1 MNKTYQDILNNLHE
15 ESTLEPLHLNSR
27 VLLIDSMNT
36 FLRSFAMIP
45 KVNPQGNHVGG
56 LVGFLKSLGRAI
68 KEIQP
73 TRVILVFDG
82 QGNITN
88 RRNTYSEYKANRQIK
103 RITNFNVFST
113 LEEESESV
121 ATQMMR
127 LLDYLKCLPVNISII
142 DKIEADDTIAY
153 LSQKLKDDVVIYSAD
168 QDFLQLVNN
177 RIIVYNP
184 LEKVLVRYNRNNK
197 PVYESGKFYKP
208 KDVFEKYGLWP
219 HNFITMKCLM
229 GDKSDNLPGVKGL
242 GPKKLMK
249 FFPEIAD
256 KEKFTLQ
263 EAYQK
268 ATDKVDEHGIYG
280 NVHLFKN
287 QLEINYELMC
297 LEEIELVEADQQ
309 ELDELI
315 KTNPYNFN
323 KAKFLGMYEKDLLG
337 RGIPNTEFWLSEV
350 FSYLQNYKIK

>member
-1 MNKTYQDILNNLHE
+1 
-15 ESTLEPLHLNSR
+15 
-27 VLLIDSMNT
+27 
-36 FLRSFAMIP
+36 MIP
-45 KVNPQGNHVGG
+45 AINPQGNHIGG
-56 LVGFLKSLGRAI
+56 LVGFMKSLGYAI
-68 KEIQP
+68 KLIQP

-113 LEEESESV
+113 LEEESDSV

-127 LLDYLKCLPVNISII
+127 LLDYLKTLPVNISII

-153 LSQKLKDDVVIYSAD
+153 LSQKLKDDVIIYSAD
-168 QDFLQLVNN
+168 QDFLQLVDE
-177 RIIVYNP
+177 RVTVYSPIKKKFYRPND
-184 LEKVLVRYNRNNK
+184 
-197 PVYESGKFYKP
+197 VYEQ
-208 KDVFEKYGLWP
+208 YGLYP

-249 FFPEIAD
+249 FFPELGG

>member
-1 MNKTYQDILNNLHE
+1 MIKAHQDILDNLHE
-15 ESTLEPLHLNSR
+15 GSNLEPLHLNSR

-36 FLRSFAMIP
+36 FLRSFAIIP
-45 KVNPQGNHVGG
+45 AINPQGNHIGG
-56 LVGFLKSLGRAI
+56 LVGFMKSLGYAI
-68 KEIQP
+68 KLIQP

-113 LEEESESV
+113 LEEESDSV
-121 ATQMMR
+121 STQMMR
-127 LLDYLKCLPVNISII
+127 LLDYLKTLPVNISII

-153 LSQKLKDDVVIYSAD
+153 LSQKLKDDVIIYSAD
-168 QDFLQLVNN
+168 QDFLQLVNK
-177 RIIVYNP
+177 RITVYSP
-184 LEKVLVRYNRNNK
+184 IKK
-197 PVYESGKFYKP
+197 KFYRP
-208 KDVFEKYGLWP
+208 QDIYDQYGLYP
-219 HNFITMKCLM
+219 KNFITMKCLM

-242 GPKKLMK
+242 GPKKLFK
-249 FFPEIAD
+249 YFPELSGS
-256 KEKFTLQ
+256 KLFTLN
-263 EAYQK
+263 EAYNK
-268 ATDKVDEHGIYG
+268 ATEKAEEHGIYG

-287 QLEINYELMC
+287 QLEINYELMS
-297 LEEIELVEADQQ
+297 LEDIQLLDKDEQ

-315 KTNPYNFN
+315 TTSPNNFN

-350 FSYLQNYKIK
+350 FSYLQKYNIK

>member
-1 MNKTYQDILNNLHE
+1 
-15 ESTLEPLHLNSR
+15 
-27 VLLIDSMNT
+27 MNT

-45 KVNPQGNHVGG
+45 AINPQGNHVGG
-56 LVGFLKSLGRAI
+56 LVGFMKSLGYAI
-68 KEIQP
+68 KLIQP

-88 RRNTYSEYKANRQIK
+88 RRNTYADYKANRQIK

-121 ATQMMR
+121 STQMLR

-168 QDFLQLVNN
+168 QDFLQLVDD
-177 RIIVYNP
+177 RVTVYSP
-184 LEKVLVRYNRNNK
+184 IKK
-197 PVYESGKFYKP
+197 KFYKSP
-208 KDVFEKYGLWP
+208 DVYEQYGLYP

-242 GPKKLMK
+242 GPKKLFK
-249 FFPEIAD
+249 YFPELSG

-268 ATDKVDEHGIYG
+268 ATDKVEEHGIYG

-297 LEEIELVEADQQ
+297 LEEIELLEADKQ

-315 KTNPYNFN
+315 ETNPYNFN
-323 KAKFLGMYEKDLLG
+323 KARFLSMYEKDLLG

-350 FSYLQNYKIK
+350 FTYLQNYKIK

>member
-1 MNKTYQDILNNLHE
+1 MNKAYQDILNNLHE

-45 KVNPQGNHVGG
+45 AINPQGNHVGG
-56 LVGFLKSLGRAI
+56 LVGFMKSLGYAI
-68 KEIQP
+68 KLIQP
-73 TRVILVFDG
+73 TRVVLVFDG

-113 LEEESESV
+113 LEEESDSV
-121 ATQMMR
+121 ATQMLR
-127 LLDYLKCLPVNISII
+127 LLDYLKTLPVNIYII

-153 LSQKLKDDVVIYSAD
+153 MSQKLKDDVIIYSAD
-168 QDFLQLVNN
+168 QDFLQLVNE
-177 RIIVYNP
+177 RITVYSP
-184 LEKVLVRYNRNNK
+184 IKK
-197 PVYESGKFYKP
+197 KFYRP
-208 KDVFEKYGLWP
+208 NDVFEQYGLYP

-242 GPKKLMK
+242 GPKKLFK
-249 FFPEIAD
+249 YFPELTG

-268 ATDKVDEHGIYG
+268 ATDNVEEHGMYG
-280 NVHLFKN
+280 NVHLFKS
-287 QLEINYELMC
+287 QLEINYELMS
-297 LEEIELVEADQQ
+297 LEDIELLEKDQQ

-315 KTNPYNFN
+315 NTQPYNFN
-323 KAKFLGMYEKDLLG
+323 KSRFLGLYNKDLLG
-337 RGIPNTEFWLSEV
+337 RGVPNTEFWLTEV

>member
-1 MNKTYQDILNNLHE
+1 MNQLYKDILNNLHE
-15 ESTLEPLHLNSR
+15 ESNLEPLHLNSR

-45 KVNPQGNHVGG
+45 AINPQGNHIGG
-56 LVGFLKSLGRAI
+56 LVGFLKSLGYVI
-68 KEIQP
+68 KLIRP

-88 RRNTYSEYKANRQIK
+88 RRNTYADYKANREIK

-113 LEEESESV
+113 LEEESDSI
-121 ATQMMR
+121 ATQMLR
-127 LLDYLKCLPVNISII
+127 LLDYLKALPVNISII

-153 LSQKLKDDVVIYSAD
+153 LSQKLKDDVIIYSAD
-168 QDFLQLVNN
+168 QDFLQLVND
-177 RIIVYNP
+177 RITVYSP
-184 LEKVLVRYNRNNK
+184 IKK
-197 PVYESGKFYKP
+197 KFYKP
-208 KDVFEKYGLWP
+208 NDVYEQYGMHP
-219 HNFITMKCLM
+219 YNFITMKCLM

-249 FFPEIAD
+249 YFPEIAG
-256 KEKFTLQ
+256 EKRFTLQ

-268 ATDKVDEHGIYG
+268 ATDKVEEHGIYG
-280 NVHLFKN
+280 NVHLFKS
-287 QLEINYELMC
+287 QLEINYELMS
-297 LEEIELVEADQQ
+297 LENIELLEQDRK

-315 KTNPYNFN
+315 KSSPYNFN
-323 KAKFLGMYEKDLLG
+323 KKRFLEMYEKDLLG

-350 FSYLQNYKIK
+350 FSYLQNYK

>member
-1 MNKTYQDILNNLHE
+1 
-15 ESTLEPLHLNSR
+15 
-27 VLLIDSMNT
+27 
-36 FLRSFAMIP
+36 MIP
-45 KVNPQGNHVGG
+45 AINPQGNHVGG
-56 LVGFLKSLGRAI
+56 LVGFMKSLGYAI
-68 KEIQP
+68 KLIQP

-113 LEEESESV
+113 LEEESDSV
-121 ATQMMR
+121 ATQMLR
-127 LLDYLKCLPVNISII
+127 LLDYLKTLPVNISII

-153 LSQKLKDDVVIYSAD
+153 MSQKLKDDVIIYSAD
-168 QDFLQLVNN
+168 QDFLQLVNE
-177 RIIVYNP
+177 RITVYSP
-184 LEKVLVRYNRNNK
+184 IKK
-197 PVYESGKFYKP
+197 KFYRP
-208 KDVFEKYGLWP
+208 NDVFEQYGLYP

-242 GPKKLMK
+242 GPKKLFK
-249 FFPEIAD
+249 YFPELTG

>member
-1 MNKTYQDILNNLHE
+1 MKQIYKDILDNLHE
-15 ESTLEPLHLNSR
+15 ESNLEPLHLNSR

-45 KVNPQGNHVGG
+45 AINPQGNHVGG
-56 LVGFLKSLGRAI
+56 LVGFMKSLGYAI
-68 KEIQP
+68 KLIQP

-88 RRNTYSEYKANRQIK
+88 RRNTYADYKANRQIK

-121 ATQMMR
+121 STQMLR

-168 QDFLQLVNN
+168 QDFLQLVDD
-177 RIIVYNP
+177 RVTVYSP
-184 LEKVLVRYNRNNK
+184 IKK
-197 PVYESGKFYKP
+197 KFYKSQ
-208 KDVFEKYGLWP
+208 DVYEQYGLYP

-242 GPKKLMK
+242 GPKKLFK
-249 FFPEIAD
+249 YFPELSG

-268 ATDKVDEHGIYG
+268 ATDKVEEHGIYG

-297 LEEIELVEADQQ
+297 LEEIELLEADKQ

-315 KTNPYNFN
+315 ETNPYNFN
-323 KAKFLGMYEKDLLG
+323 KARFLSMYEKDLLG

>member
-1 MNKTYQDILNNLHE
+1 MNKAYQDILNNLHE

-45 KVNPQGNHVGG
+45 AINPQGNHVGG
-56 LVGFLKSLGRAI
+56 LVGFMKSLGYAI
-68 KEIQP
+68 KLIQP

-88 RRNTYSEYKANRQIK
+88 RRNTYADYKANRQIK

-121 ATQMMR
+121 STQMLR

-153 LSQKLKDDVVIYSAD
+153 LSQKLKDDVIIYSAD
-168 QDFLQLVNN
+168 QDFLQLVDD
-177 RIIVYNP
+177 RVTVYSP
-184 LEKVLVRYNRNNK
+184 IKK
-197 PVYESGKFYKP
+197 KFYKP
-208 KDVFEKYGLWP
+208 QDVYEQYGLYP

-249 FFPEIAD
+249 FFPEIAG

-280 NVHLFKN
+280 NVHLFKQ

>member
-1 MNKTYQDILNNLHE
+1 MKQLYKNILNNLHE
-15 ESTLEPLHLNSR
+15 ESNLEPLHLNSR
-27 VLLIDSMNT
+27 VLLVDSMNT

-45 KVNPQGNHVGG
+45 AINPQGNHVGG
-56 LVGFLKSLGRAI
+56 LVGFMKSLGYAI
-68 KEIQP
+68 KLMRP

-88 RRNTYSEYKANRQIK
+88 RRNTYADYKANREIK
-103 RITNFNVFST
+103 RITNYQVFST
-113 LEEESESV
+113 LDEESESI

-127 LLDYLKCLPVNISII
+127 LLDYLKCLPINISII

-153 LSQKLKDDVVIYSAD
+153 LSNKLKDEVIIYSAD

-177 RIIVYNP
+177 
-184 LEKVLVRYNRNNK
+184 KVTVFSPIK
-197 PVYESGKFYKP
+197 KKFYKP
-208 KDVFEKYGLWP
+208 QDVFDQYGLYP

-249 FFPEIAD
+249 FFPEIAS
-256 KEKFTLQ
+256 KKKFTLQ

-268 ATDKVDEHGIYG
+268 ASDKVDEHGIYG
-280 NVHLFKN
+280 NVHLFKK

-297 LEEIELVEADQQ
+297 LEDIQLIESDKN

-315 KTNPYNFN
+315 VSSPYNFN
-323 KAKFLGMYEKDLLG
+323 KTKFLNMYQKDLLG

-350 FSYLQNYKIK
+350 FSYLTAQKLK

>member
-1 MNKTYQDILNNLHE
+1 MKKLYKDILNNLHE
-15 ESTLEPLHLNSR
+15 ESNLEPLHLNSR

-45 KVNPQGNHVGG
+45 AINPQGNHVGG
-56 LVGFLKSLGRAI
+56 LVGFLKSLGYVI
-68 KEIQP
+68 KLIRP

-88 RRNTYSEYKANRQIK
+88 RRNTYADYKANREIK

-113 LEEESESV
+113 LEEESDSI
-121 ATQMMR
+121 ATQMLR
-127 LLDYLKCLPVNISII
+127 LLDYLKALPVNISII

-153 LSQKLKDDVVIYSAD
+153 LSQKLKDDVIIYSAD

-177 RIIVYNP
+177 RITVYSP
-184 LEKVLVRYNRNNK
+184 IKK
-197 PVYESGKFYKP
+197 KFYKP
-208 KDVFEKYGLWP
+208 NDVYEQYGIHP
-219 HNFITMKCLM
+219 YNFITMKCLM

-249 FFPEIAD
+249 YFPEIAG
-256 KEKFTLQ
+256 EKRFTLQ

-268 ATDKVDEHGIYG
+268 ATDKVEEHGIYG
-280 NVHLFKN
+280 NVHLFKK
-287 QLEINYELMC
+287 QLEVNYELMS
-297 LEEIELVEADQQ
+297 LEDIELLEHDKE
-309 ELDELI
+309 ELDNLI
-315 KTNPYNFN
+315 ESSPYNFN
-323 KAKFLGMYEKDLLG
+323 KNRFLEMYNKDLLG

-350 FSYLQNYKIK
+350 FSYLQNYK

>member
-1 MNKTYQDILNNLHE
+1 MKELYKDILNNLHE
-15 ESTLEPLHLNSR
+15 ESNLEPLHLNSR

-45 KVNPQGNHVGG
+45 AINPQGNHVGG
-56 LVGFLKSLGRAI
+56 LVGFLKSLGYVI
-68 KEIQP
+68 KLIRP

-103 RITNFNVFST
+103 RITNFKVFST
-113 LEEESESV
+113 LAEESDSI
-121 ATQMMR
+121 ATQMLR
-127 LLDYLKCLPVNISII
+127 LLDYLKCLPVSISII

-153 LSQKLKDDVVIYSAD
+153 LSQKLKDDVIIYSAD
-168 QDFLQLVNN
+168 QDFLQLVNK
-177 RIIVYNP
+177 RITVYSPIKKKFYRPND
-184 LEKVLVRYNRNNK
+184 
-197 PVYESGKFYKP
+197 VYEQ
-208 KDVFEKYGLWP
+208 YGMHP
-219 HNFITMKCLM
+219 YNFITMKCLM

-249 FFPEIAD
+249 YFPEIAG
-256 KEKFTLQ
+256 EKLFTLQ

-268 ATDKVDEHGIYG
+268 ATDKVEEHGIYG
-280 NVHLFKN
+280 NVHLFKE

-297 LEEIELVEADQQ
+297 LEEIQLLESDQK

-315 KTNPYNFN
+315 DLSPYNFN
-323 KAKFLGMYEKDLLG
+323 KKRFLEMYEKDLLG
-337 RGIPNTEFWLSEV
+337 RGIPNTEFWLAEV
-350 FSYLQNYKIK
+350 FSYLQKYK

>member
-1 MNKTYQDILNNLHE
+1 MIKAHQDILDNLHE
-15 ESTLEPLHLNSR
+15 GSNLEPLHLNSR

-36 FLRSFAMIP
+36 FLRSFAIIP
-45 KVNPQGNHVGG
+45 AINPQGNHIGG
-56 LVGFLKSLGRAI
+56 LVGFMKSLGYAI
-68 KEIQP
+68 KLIQP

-113 LEEESESV
+113 LEEESDSV
-121 ATQMMR
+121 STQMMR
-127 LLDYLKCLPVNISII
+127 LLDYLKTLPVNISII

-153 LSQKLKDDVVIYSAD
+153 LSQKLKDDVIIYSAD
-168 QDFLQLVNN
+168 QDFLQLVNK
-177 RIIVYNP
+177 RITVYSP
-184 LEKVLVRYNRNNK
+184 IKK
-197 PVYESGKFYKP
+197 KFYRP
-208 KDVFEKYGLWP
+208 QDIFDQYGLYP
-219 HNFITMKCLM
+219 KNFITMKCLM

-242 GPKKLMK
+242 GPKKLFK
-249 FFPEIAD
+249 YFPELGGS
-256 KEKFTLQ
+256 EKFTLK
-263 EAYQK
+263 EAYSK
-268 ATDKVDEHGIYG
+268 ATEKVEEHGIYG

-287 QLEINYELMC
+287 QLEINYELMS
-297 LEEIELVEADQQ
+297 LEDIHLLDKDEQ

-315 KTNPYNFN
+315 TTSPNNFN

-350 FSYLQNYKIK
+350 FSYLQKYNIK

>member
-1 MNKTYQDILNNLHE
+1 MNKNYQNILDNLHE
-15 ESTLEPLHLNSR
+15 GSDMEPLQLNSR

-36 FLRSFAMIP
+36 FLRSFAIIP
-45 KVNPQGNHVGG
+45 AINPQGNHIGG
-56 LVGFLKSLGRAI
+56 LVGFMKSLGYAI
-68 KEIQP
+68 KLIQP

-113 LEEESESV
+113 LEEESDSV
-121 ATQMMR
+121 SSQMMR
-127 LLDYLKCLPVNISII
+127 LLDYLKTLPVNISII

-153 LSQKLKDDVVIYSAD
+153 LSQKLKDDVIIYSAD
-168 QDFLQLVNN
+168 QDFLQLVNK
-177 RIIVYNP
+177 RITVYSP
-184 LEKVLVRYNRNNK
+184 IKK
-197 PVYESGKFYKP
+197 KFYRP
-208 KDVFEKYGLWP
+208 QDIFDQYGLYP
-219 HNFITMKCLM
+219 QNFITMKCLM

-242 GPKKLMK
+242 GPKKLFK
-249 FFPEIAD
+249 YFPELGGN
-256 KEKFTLQ
+256 KQFTLN
-263 EAYQK
+263 EAYNK
-268 ATDKVDEHGIYG
+268 ATEKVEEHGIYG
-280 NVHLFKN
+280 NVHLFKK
-287 QLEINYELMC
+287 QLEINYELMS
-297 LEEIELVEADQQ
+297 LEDIELLENDQQ

-315 KTNPYNFN
+315 DTSPYNFN

>member
-1 MNKTYQDILNNLHE
+1 MNQLYKDILNNLHE
-15 ESTLEPLHLNSR
+15 ESNLEPLHLNSR

-45 KVNPQGNHVGG
+45 AINPQGNHVGG
-56 LVGFLKSLGRAI
+56 LVGFLKSLGYVI
-68 KEIQP
+68 KLIRP

-103 RITNFNVFST
+103 RITNFKVFST
-113 LEEESESV
+113 LAEESDSI
-121 ATQMMR
+121 ATQMLR
-127 LLDYLKCLPVNISII
+127 LLDYLKCLPVSISII

-153 LSQKLKDDVVIYSAD
+153 LSQKLKDDVIIYSAD
-168 QDFLQLVNN
+168 QDFLQLVNK
-177 RIIVYNP
+177 RITVYSPIKKKFYRPND
-184 LEKVLVRYNRNNK
+184 
-197 PVYESGKFYKP
+197 VYEQ
-208 KDVFEKYGLWP
+208 YGMHP
-219 HNFITMKCLM
+219 YNFITMKCLM

-249 FFPEIAD
+249 YFPEIAG
-256 KEKFTLQ
+256 EKLFTLQ

-268 ATDKVDEHGIYG
+268 ATDKVEEHGIYG
-280 NVHLFKN
+280 NVHLFKE

-297 LEEIELVEADQQ
+297 LENIQLLEHDQK

-315 KTNPYNFN
+315 DSPPYNFN
-323 KAKFLGMYEKDLLG
+323 KKRFLEMYEKDLLG
-337 RGIPNTEFWLSEV
+337 RGIPNTEFWLAEV
-350 FSYLQNYKIK
+350 FSYLQKYK

>member
-1 MNKTYQDILNNLHE
+1 MNKNYQNILDNLHE
-15 ESTLEPLHLNSR
+15 GSDMEPLQLNSR

-36 FLRSFAMIP
+36 FLRSFAIIP
-45 KVNPQGNHVGG
+45 AINPQGNHIGG
-56 LVGFLKSLGRAI
+56 LVGFMKSLGYAI
-68 KEIQP
+68 KLIQP

-113 LEEESESV
+113 LEEESDSV
-121 ATQMMR
+121 SSQMMR
-127 LLDYLKCLPVNISII
+127 LLDYLKTLPVNISII

-153 LSQKLKDDVVIYSAD
+153 LSQKLKDDVIIYSAD
-168 QDFLQLVNN
+168 QDFLQLVNK
-177 RIIVYNP
+177 RITVYSP
-184 LEKVLVRYNRNNK
+184 IKK
-197 PVYESGKFYKP
+197 KFYRP
-208 KDVFEKYGLWP
+208 QDVFDQYGLYP
-219 HNFITMKCLM
+219 QNFITIKCLM

-242 GPKKLMK
+242 GPKKLFK
-249 FFPEIAD
+249 YFPELGGN
-256 KEKFTLQ
+256 KQFTLN
-263 EAYQK
+263 EAYNK
-268 ATDKVDEHGIYG
+268 ATEKVEEHGIYG
-280 NVHLFKN
+280 NVHLFKK
-287 QLEINYELMC
+287 QLEINYELMS
-297 LEEIELVEADQQ
+297 LEDIELLENDQQ

-315 KTNPYNFN
+315 DTSPYNFN

>member
-1 MNKTYQDILNNLHE
+1 MKQLYKNILNNLHE
-15 ESTLEPLHLNSR
+15 ESNLEPLHLNSR
-27 VLLIDSMNT
+27 VLLVDSMNT

-45 KVNPQGNHVGG
+45 AINPQGNHIGG
-56 LVGFLKSLGRAI
+56 LVGFMKSLGYAI
-68 KEIQP
+68 KLIKP

-88 RRNTYSEYKANRQIK
+88 RRNTYADYKANREIK
-103 RITNFNVFST
+103 RITNYQVFST
-113 LEEESESV
+113 LDEESDSI

-153 LSQKLKDDVVIYSAD
+153 LSNTLKDNVIIYSAD

-177 RIIVYNP
+177 RITVFSPI
-184 LEKVLVRYNRNNK
+184 KK
-197 PVYESGKFYKP
+197 KFYKP
-208 KDVFEKYGLWP
+208 QDVFDQYGLYP

-249 FFPEIAD
+249 FFPEIAS
-256 KEKFTLQ
+256 KKKFTLE

-280 NVHLFKN
+280 NVHLFKK

-297 LEEIELVEADQQ
+297 LEDIQLIESDKN

-315 KTNPYNFN
+315 VSPPYNFN
-323 KAKFLGMYEKDLLG
+323 KTKFLGMYKKDLLG

-350 FSYLQNYKIK
+350 FSYLTAQKLK